1 MRDTR
6 TPFHK
11 APQIEFPPARRS
23 PRPPSLSEPGP
34 AHLHL
39 VERRVLA
46 GRYQLEGAIGKG
58 SMGTVYRARDLQ
70 LGTLCAIKMLHQ
82 TALKED
88 ADFQRFANEAA
99 VIAHLFHPNIVE
111 VSEFHRDER
120 DGPFL
125 VMELLHGFDLHSH
138 LGHGRPLPLARVQ
151 PVIRQVA
158 SALHA
163 AHSLGIVHRDIKPR
177 NIFLAQHGGPSGAP
191 TEVVKVVDF
200 GLSKILGCRQHQT
213 APGEILGT
221 PEYLA
226 PEGTLGR
233 SKLIDERTDQW
244 ALAITAYR
252 MLAGQLPFR
261 DDDVIRLMQKI
272 RQEPLPPL
280 AAFSVQVPEYVTA
293 ALGRALSKSKEDRFD
308 SVLAFAR
315 ALHGLPEG
323 LTVEPQ
329 SSAIG
334 LQGGTAAVGAAAVGA
349 AAASG
354 PALLSGGLPR
364 PLLTA
369 EQERQIE
376 LLETTQP
383 IAPQVLDDLLEMS
396 RSAVLLRTPVSGLQ
410 VLLAVCIMLGLAAAS
425 VVFPTWRSVHEAD
438 LLPGSAPELRR
449 APRLAGPPAN
459 IDPEPAPKT
468 LPEPATAPLPKPSPA
483 PLPARS
489 AEPSAPEL
497 QPPLSR
503 PGGRLGRR
511 SFFLPPAEPEA
522 SPRAAEL
529 R

>member
-11 APQIEFPPARRS
+11 APQTEFPPARRS

-39 VERRVLA
+39 VEPRVLA
-46 GRYQLEGAIGKG
+46 GRYQLEGVIGKG
-58 SMGTVYRARDLQ
+58 SMGTVFRARDLR

-120 DGPFL
+120 GGPFL

-151 PVIRQVA
+151 PVVRQVA

-200 GLSKILGCRQHQT
+200 GLSKILGGRQNQT

-280 AAFSVQVPEYVTA
+280 AAFAVQVPEYVTA
-293 ALGRALSKSKEDRFD
+293 ALGRALSKRKEDRFD

-323 LTVEPQ
+323 LNMEPH

-334 LQGGTAAVGAAAVGA
+334 LQGGTAAVGAAAGG
-349 AAASG
+349 AASG
-354 PALLSGGLPR
+354 PALPAGGLPR

-396 RSAVLLRTPVSGLQ
+396 RSAVLRQTPVSGLQ
-410 VLLAVCIMLGLAAAS
+410 VLLAVCIMLGLAAWSA
-425 VVFPTWRSVHEAD
+425 VFPTGRSVHAAD

-459 IDPEPAPKT
+459 IDPEPA
-468 LPEPATAPLPKPSPA
+468 
-483 PLPARS
+483 
-489 AEPSAPEL
+489 AEPSAPEH
-497 QPPLSR
+497 QPPLAR
-503 PGGRLGRR
+503 PGSRLGRR
-511 SFFLPPAEPEA
+511 SLFLPPAEPEVG
-522 SPRAAEL
+522 PHAAEL

>member
-1 MRDTR
+1 MRDRR
-6 TPFHK
+6 TPFPK
-11 APQIEFPPARRS
+11 APQTEFPPARRS
-23 PRPPSLSEPGP
+23 PRPPSRSEPGP

-39 VERRVLA
+39 VEPRVLA

-58 SMGTVYRARDLQ
+58 SMGTVFRARDLR

-125 VMELLHGFDLHSH
+125 VMELLHGIDLHSH

-151 PVIRQVA
+151 LVVRQVA

-200 GLSKILGCRQHQT
+200 GLSKILGGRLHQT

-280 AAFSVQVPEYVTA
+280 AAFSVQVPEYVAA
-293 ALGRALSKSKEDRFD
+293 ALGRALSKRKEDRFD

-323 LTVEPQ
+323 LKVEPH
-329 SSAIG
+329 SPAIG
-334 LQGGTAAVGAAAVGA
+334 L
-349 AAASG
+349 
-354 PALLSGGLPR
+354 PGGLPR
-364 PLLTA
+364 PVLTA

-396 RSAVLLRTPVSGLQ
+396 RSAVLRRTPVSGLQ
-410 VLLAVCIMLGLAAAS
+410 ALLAVCIVLGLAAAS
-425 VVFPTWRSVHEAD
+425 AVFPTWRSVHAAD

-459 IDPEPAPKT
+459 IDPELA
-468 LPEPATAPLPKPSPA
+468 
-483 PLPARS
+483 
-489 AEPSAPEL
+489 AEPSAPEH
-497 QPPLSR
+497 QPPLAR

-511 SFFLPPAEPEA
+511 SLFLPPAEPGA
-522 SPRAAEL
+522 FPRAAEL